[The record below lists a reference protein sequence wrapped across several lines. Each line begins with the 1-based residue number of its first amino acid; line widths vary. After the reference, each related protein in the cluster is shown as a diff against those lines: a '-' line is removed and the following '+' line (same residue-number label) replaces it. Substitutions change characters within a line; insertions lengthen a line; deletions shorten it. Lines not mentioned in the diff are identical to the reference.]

1 MSFMLK
7 KALLYALLITT
18 ALTVLNS
25 CQSQTPTSE
34 TPTPPTNSGTTANSV
49 STTNPQSLRSIKYTL
64 SWLMQGVDAPLVT
77 AIRKGYFQEEGLDVV
92 LERGYGSSDSITKI
106 AAGLYEIGEGD
117 LYSMI
122 EFNQKNPQQKLIAV
136 AIVFDKSPF
145 TIITLKNKG
154 IQSLKDLA
162 GKKLGA
168 PAGDAPRRLW
178 PVLAEEAG
186 VDPNSV
192 TWTTMEPQL
201 RETFLVQNQVDG
213 ISGFVTSAYPNII
226 KAGVKPEDVEVFYY
240 SKNGL
245 DFYGSA
251 VITTEKFAKENPE
264 VVKAFLNAYI
274 KGMQDAIANPDAA
287 LQDILALGKEQGQ
300 ILDPTTEA
308 LRLKIAQENL
318 ILTPEVKAN
327 GLATVDPQRLQ
338 KTIEQ
343 TVEGF
348 ELTKTPKVEEV
359 FNNSFLPPKEERMIK
374 N

>member
-1 MSFMLK
+1 MIFMLK
-7 KALLYALLITT
+7 KALLHALLITT
-18 ALTVLNS
+18 SLTVLNS

-34 TPTPPTNSGTTANSV
+34 TPTPANSGTTANSV
-49 STTNPQSLRSIKYTL
+49 STTTPQSLRSIKYTL

-77 AIRKGYFQEEGLDVV
+77 AIRQGYFQEEGLDVI

-154 IQSLKDLA
+154 IQSIKDLT
-162 GKKLGA
+162 GKKIGA

-201 RETFLVQNQVDG
+201 RETFLVQNQVDA

-226 KAGVKPEDVEVFYY
+226 KAGVKPEDIEVFYY

-264 VVKAFLNAYI
+264 VVKAFLRAYI
-274 KGMQDAIANPDAA
+274 KGMQSAIANPDAA
-287 LQDILALGKEQGQ
+287 VQDILALGKEQGQ
-300 ILDPTTEA
+300 ILDPKTEA

-318 ILTPEVKAN
+318 VLTPEVQTN

-348 ELTKTPKVEEV
+348 ELTQTPKVEEV

>member
-1 MSFMLK
+1 MRFVLQQSLIQMLLMTTSF
-7 KALLYALLITT
+7 
-18 ALTVLNS
+18 TVLNS
-25 CQSQTPTSE
+25 CQLQSS
-34 TPTPPTNSGTTANSV
+34 NFSNSV
-49 STTNPQSLRSIKYTL
+49 ATKNSASTTNTQSLTSVKYTL

-77 AIRKGYFQEEGLDVV
+77 AIRKGYFQEQGLNVV

-106 AAGLYEIGEGD
+106 AAGLYQIGEGD
-117 LYSMI
+117 LYSML

-154 IQSLKDLA
+154 IQSLKDLT

-168 PAGDAPRRLW
+168 PAGDSPRRLW
-178 PVLAEEAG
+178 PILAKEAG
-186 VDPNSV
+186 VAPQSV

-201 RETFLVQNQVDG
+201 RETFLVQNQVDA

-226 KAGVKPEDVEVFYY
+226 KAGVKPEDIEVFYY

-251 VITTEKFAKENPE
+251 VITTEKFAQENPE
-264 VVKAFLNAYI
+264 VVKAFLKAYI
-274 KGMQDAIANPDAA
+274 KGMQEAIANPDAA
-287 LQDILALGKEQGQ
+287 LQDVLALGKEQGQ
-300 ILDPTTEA
+300 ILDPETEA
-308 LRLKIAQENL
+308 LRLKIAQDNL
-318 ILTPEVKAN
+318 IITPEVQTN

-338 KTIEQ
+338 KTITQ

-348 ELTKTPKVEEV
+348 GLTQTPKAEAV